1 MRLQQTAQ
9 PVVTNH
15 LFAVRSLRSLADG
28 LRLGGFLLL
37 HFLLLLILILL
48 LLFSLLLLFL
58 LLALLLSLL
67 LDQTDRKNDV
77 EGREDERD
85 EKERDNLEIT
95 NQSGHSRAWGK
106 GATSPLQQSQTS
118 SQA

>member
-37 HFLLLLILILL
+37 HFLLLLLLLL

-77 EGREDERD
+77 EGCEDERD

>member
-1 MRLQQTAQ
+1 MRLQQTMQ
-9 PVVTNH
+9 PVITNL

-28 LRLGGFLLL
+28 LRLGGFFLL
-37 HFLLLLILILL
+37 HLLL
-48 LLFSLLLLFL
+48 LLFFLLLFFLL

-85 EKERDNLEIT
+85 EKESDNLEIT
-95 NQSGHSRAWGK
+95 NQSGHSQAWGT
-106 GATSPLQQSQTS
+106 GATSPLRQSQTS
-118 SQA
+118 NQA

>member
-37 HFLLLLILILL
+37 HFLLL
-48 LLFSLLLLFL
+48 
-58 LLALLLSLL
+58 ALLLSLL
-67 LDQTDRKNDV
+67 LDPTDRKNDV
-77 EGREDERD
+77 EGREDKRD

>member
-37 HFLLLLILILL
+37 HFLLLL
-48 LLFSLLLLFL
+48 
-58 LLALLLSLL
+58 ALLLSLL

-77 EGREDERD
+77 EGCEDKRD